1 MSNWNEHPAIAA
13 AQTLCIP
20 PRATAFR
27 AVCEACAATQ
37 LPSRGYLGATVE
49 GKLPLGREYGW
60 VVCSRG
66 HEIRVLR
73 AVPATLVH

>member
-1 MSNWNEHPAIAA
+1 VSNWIEARGTIA

-27 AVCEACAATQ
+27 AVCDACAASQ
-37 LPSRGYLGATVE
+37 LPSRGYLGAVVE
-49 GKLPLGREYGW
+49 GKLPIGREHGLIT
-60 VVCSRG
+60 CARG

-73 AVPATLVH
+73 AVPAALTH